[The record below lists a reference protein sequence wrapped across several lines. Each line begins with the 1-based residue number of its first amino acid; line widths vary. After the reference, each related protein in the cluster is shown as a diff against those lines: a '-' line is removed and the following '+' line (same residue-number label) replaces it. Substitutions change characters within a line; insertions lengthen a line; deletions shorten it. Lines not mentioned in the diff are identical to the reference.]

1 VVRNRVPRTA
11 NTWSAPIAKRAA
23 LALTE
28 AVTLID
34 WDGVTGEVWAD
45 VPHFDDLETVHLLM
59 AIATINVWNRLPV
72 SAPTSSFPISA

>member
-1 VVRNRVPRTA
+1 
-11 NTWSAPIAKRAA
+11 
-23 LALTE
+23 
-28 AVTLID
+28 
-34 WDGVTGEVWAD
+34 